1 MQDLKLRCR
10 FALKGMTLMEMKPC
24 CNKCGADDLIG
35 PDEMTDESII
45 TCEAYGAEVGTWGEV
60 QAACMAFAEEKAAQD
75 LQGTLGQAF
84 EHIDGISFKKT
95 EE

>member
-1 MQDLKLRCR
+1 M
-10 FALKGMTLMEMKPC
+10 ALMGTSNIEMKPR

-45 TCEAYGAEVGTWGEV
+45 TCEACGAEVGTWGEV
-60 QAACMAFAEEKAAQD
+60 QAACMALVEEKAAQH

-84 EHIDGISFKKT
+84 EHTDGISFKKT